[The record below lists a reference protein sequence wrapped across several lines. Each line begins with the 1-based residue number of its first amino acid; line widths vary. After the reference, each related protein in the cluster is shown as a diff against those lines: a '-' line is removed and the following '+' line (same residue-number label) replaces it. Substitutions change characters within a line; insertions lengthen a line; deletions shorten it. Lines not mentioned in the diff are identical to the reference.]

1 MTRIISV
8 QLPQE
13 HPLNSGATSESLLV
27 QNVRGI
33 RTSTRPVWFMR
44 QAGRSL
50 PEYRRVRE
58 GTTMLES
65 CLTPELAV
73 EITLQPVRRH
83 GVDAAI
89 FFSDIVIPLKLA
101 GIDVEIQPGVGPVLD
116 KPVRVEKDL
125 DRLRLLDMKDLQPIT
140 AAVTS
145 LVGEL
150 GSTPLIGFGGA
161 PFTLAS
167 YLIEGGPS
175 REMPHVRAMM
185 KDNPALWNAILN
197 WCADVTAQFISAQVT
212 AGASALQVFDSW
224 AGRLSPEE
232 YVNFALPYSKRLF
245 TELSAI
251 VDSAGNAVP
260 RVHFGV
266 GTRAILKPMLEAGA
280 TVLGVD
286 SDTPLSY
293 ATELFGQSLPLQG
306 NINPDVLTEPW
317 NVIEAHVR
325 DVLDSGAS
333 AAGHIVNL
341 GHGVPKDTNPD
352 TLTRIT
358 AFVHEYSE

>member
-1 MTRIISV
+1 MARIVSV
-8 QLPQE
+8 QLSQE

-27 QNVRGI
+27 QNMRGI

-83 GVDAAI
+83 NVDAAI
-89 FFSDIVIPLKLA
+89 FFSDIVIPLKLV

-116 KPVRVEKDL
+116 KPVRDDKDL
-125 DRLRLLDMKDLQPIT
+125 DRLRMLDAHDLQPIT
-140 AAVTS
+140 TAVAS
-145 LVGEL
+145 LVTEL

-167 YLIEGGPS
+167 YLIEGSPS
-175 REMPHVRAMM
+175 REMPHARKMM
-185 KDNPALWNAILN
+185 KDNPALWDSILN

-224 AGRLSPEE
+224 AGRLSPQE
-232 YVNFALPYSKRLF
+232 YTTFAFPYSKRLF
-245 TELSAI
+245 TGLSGI
-251 VDSAGNAVP
+251 VDSTGRAVP

-266 GTRAILKPMLEAGA
+266 GTHLILKPMLEAGA

-293 ATELFGQSLPLQG
+293 ATELCGAAVPLQG
-306 NINPDVLTEPW
+306 NINPDVLAEPW
-317 NVIEAHVR
+317 SVVEEHVR
-325 DVLDSGAS
+325 DVLHSGAS

-358 AFVHEYSE
+358 TFVHEYHE